1 MLRALSRVEQLF
13 RETLL
18 HRAKGE
24 AFLRLAARY
33 GFTKPKYIAEE
44 SWRAAVI
51 SSAFNARGTPG
62 VIFNFLE
69 TVFSEWIDELSTFS
83 AVATAV
89 NILEIQDA
97 DCNLESRFIR
107 IDGELHR
114 SANLRPGYPNELV
127 LVPVTTSMF
136 KGARLTPGETYTVKV
151 LPFDIEEHSCKYRI
165 LLDAGVLQYP
175 SSYIREDASARTN
188 DPDGAHLLDFF
199 SEVLAERFGNQE
211 TGAYPIYLSAEEFSS
226 LFFDSLDLLLAA
238 GVKEEIALTPWC
250 DEASIYGS
258 IYNRKVYGTVSPNP
272 PPLIVPTRS

>member
-18 HRAKGE
+18 HRSKGE
-24 AFLRLAARY
+24 AFLRLCARY
-33 GFTKPKYIAEE
+33 GFTKPKYIGEE

-51 SSAFNARGTPG
+51 SSMFNARGTPG

-69 TVFSEWIDELSTFS
+69 TVFSEWIDEVSTFS

-89 NILEIQDA
+89 NVLEIQAA
-97 DCNLESRFIR
+97 DCNLESRFMR

-114 SANLRPGYPNELV
+114 SINLRPGYPNDLI
-127 LVPVTTSMF
+127 LVPVDTSMF

-165 LLDAGVLQYP
+165 LLDQGVLQYP
-175 SSYIREDASARTN
+175 SSYIREDASARTT
-188 DPDGAHLLDFF
+188 DPEGAHLLDFF
-199 SEVLAERFGNQE
+199 SEVLAERFGDQQ
-211 TGAYPIYLSAEEFSS
+211 TGAYPIYLSAEQFSS

-238 GVKEEIALTPWC
+238 GVKEEVALTSWC
-250 DEASIYGS
+250 DIPSIYGS
-258 IYNRKVYGTVSPNP
+258 IYNRKVYGTVSPNL

>member
-1 MLRALSRVEQLF
+1 MLKALSRVEQIF

-18 HRAKGE
+18 HRSKGE

-69 TVFSEWIDELSTFS
+69 TVFSEWIDEISTFS

-89 NILEIQDA
+89 NILEIQGA

-107 IDGELHR
+107 INGELHR

-136 KGARLTPGETYTVKV
+136 KGARLTPGATYTVKV

-165 LLDAGVLQYP
+165 LLDAGILQYP
-175 SSYIREDASARTN
+175 SSYMREDASARTT

-199 SEVLAERFGNQE
+199 SQILGERFGNQQ
-211 TGAYPIYLSAEEFSS
+211 TGAYPIYLSAEQFSS

-238 GVKEEIALTPWC
+238 GVKEEIALTSWC
-250 DEASIYGS
+250 DESSIYGS
-258 IYNRKVYGTVSPNP
+258 VYNRKVYGTVSPNP